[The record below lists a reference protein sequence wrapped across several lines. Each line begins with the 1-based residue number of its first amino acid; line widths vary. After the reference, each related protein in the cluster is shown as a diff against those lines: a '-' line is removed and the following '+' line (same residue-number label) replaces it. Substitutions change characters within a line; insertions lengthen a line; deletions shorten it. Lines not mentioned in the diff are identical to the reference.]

1 MSENFCV
8 KILKTGSRCKNH
20 VPIGTETYGYC
31 TRHFNLLNKDEKKI
45 LKKGKRLEGEAKDS
59 DEDTEVSDNKSNSKS
74 NSKSKTET
82 QRKNEEYI
90 KRMKEQLRKHPNGS
104 SDSEDDK
111 PSSKP
116 PPKKPSSSKKPVA
129 NSDTSDT
136 DEPKPPPKKPSSSK
150 KPVPSTNS
158 DTSDTDEPKPPP
170 KKPSSKKPVPPT
182 NSDTSDTDENKPPPK
197 KPTSSKKPV
206 PPTNTS
212 DTEEETPLKHNFGV
226 NGKYFTDDVYETFG
240 IKKQKIKKIDRSVLD
255 KLYTEGLKKYKK
267 DNNKISNLHS
277 AYSFIHVYYSSKNGT
292 KPQRKPI
299 PTSPTTSDTSG
310 SERKP
315 PKSPKD
321 YTSPKKPTYTSYTPN
336 KPSSPIRTSTSYSYV
351 APEKVKKYNFGVNG
365 EYFTD
370 DVYDIY
376 KMPKQKIKD
385 IVHHLW
391 EMQFYKLYPL
401 YHKEVNK
408 ILFDNL
414 NLARNFVN
422 DYFIKNKKVYNFGV
436 NGEYFTDDVYEIF
449 KIPKE
454 KIKNITKD
462 LILQKFSLLQSILK
476 DKTDILKA
484 YEYVIDYIT
493 DNMKAPSSPIS
504 KRYKIGKYE
513 FYIDGIYFSD
523 DVYKIFSIPKQK
535 IKDLNKSSLKKQYFK
550 LSREYHPDNNSNNPS
565 SKEKFQ
571 LLNQANSVI
580 NKYYDSITPG
590 SPKK

>member
-136 DEPKPPPKKPSSSK
+136 DEPKPPPKKPS
-150 KPVPSTNS
+150 
-158 DTSDTDEPKPPP
+158 
-170 KKPSSKKPVPPT
+170 SSKKPVPPT

-376 KMPKQKIKD
+376 KMPKQKI
-385 IVHHLW
+385 
-391 EMQFYKLYPL
+391 
-401 YHKEVNK
+401 
-408 ILFDNL
+408 
-414 NLARNFVN
+414 
-422 DYFIKNKKVYNFGV
+422 
-436 NGEYFTDDVYEIF
+436 
-449 KIPKE
+449 
-454 KIKNITKD
+454 
-462 LILQKFSLLQSILK
+462 
-476 DKTDILKA
+476 
-484 YEYVIDYIT
+484 
-493 DNMKAPSSPIS
+493 
-504 KRYKIGKYE
+504 
-513 FYIDGIYFSD
+513 
-523 DVYKIFSIPKQK
+523 
-535 IKDLNKSSLKKQYFK
+535 
-550 LSREYHPDNNSNNPS
+550 
-565 SKEKFQ
+565 
-571 LLNQANSVI
+571 
-580 NKYYDSITPG
+580 
-590 SPKK
+590 

>member
-1 MSENFCV
+1 MP
-8 KILKTGSRCKNH
+8 KRKTTDK
-20 VPIGTETYGYC
+20 EYQ
-31 TRHFNLLNKDEKKI
+31 
-45 LKKGKRLEGEAKDS
+45 
-59 DEDTEVSDNKSNSKS
+59 DNKVK
-74 NSKSKTET
+74 
-82 QRKNEEYI
+82 
-90 KRMKEQLRKHPNGS
+90 
-104 SDSEDDK
+104 
-111 PSSKP
+111 
-116 PPKKPSSSKKPVA
+116 
-129 NSDTSDT
+129 
-136 DEPKPPPKKPSSSK
+136 
-150 KPVPSTNS
+150 
-158 DTSDTDEPKPPP
+158 
-170 KKPSSKKPVPPT
+170 
-182 NSDTSDTDENKPPPK
+182 
-197 KPTSSKKPV
+197 TSSKY
-206 PPTNTS
+206 N
-212 DTEEETPLKHNFGV
+212 GV
-226 NGKYFTDDVYETFG
+226 C
-240 IKKQKIKKIDRSVLD
+240 
-255 KLYTEGLKKYKK
+255 YKK

-351 APEKVKKYNFGVNG
+351 APEKVKK
-365 EYFTD
+365 
-370 DVYDIY
+370 
-376 KMPKQKIKD
+376 
-385 IVHHLW
+385 
-391 EMQFYKLYPL
+391 
-401 YHKEVNK
+401 
-408 ILFDNL
+408 
-414 NLARNFVN
+414 
-422 DYFIKNKKVYNFGV
+422 YNFGV

>member
-1 MSENFCV
+1 M
-8 KILKTGSRCKNH
+8 
-20 VPIGTETYGYC
+20 
-31 TRHFNLLNKDEKKI
+31 
-45 LKKGKRLEGEAKDS
+45 
-59 DEDTEVSDNKSNSKS
+59 
-74 NSKSKTET
+74 
-82 QRKNEEYI
+82 
-90 KRMKEQLRKHPNGS
+90 
-104 SDSEDDK
+104 
-111 PSSKP
+111 
-116 PPKKPSSSKKPVA
+116 
-129 NSDTSDT
+129 
-136 DEPKPPPKKPSSSK
+136 
-150 KPVPSTNS
+150 
-158 DTSDTDEPKPPP
+158 
-170 KKPSSKKPVPPT
+170 
-182 NSDTSDTDENKPPPK
+182 
-197 KPTSSKKPV
+197 
-206 PPTNTS
+206 
-212 DTEEETPLKHNFGV
+212 